1 MAKSREKSMGT
12 TVNFKNLARSIT
24 PNVYQTFKR
33 AVEIGRWPDGSGLTV
48 DQKEICIQ
56 AIIEYESDMPE
67 SERTGFIAPR
77 VDGCDLKNKGG
88 TDLLSW
94 RD

>member
-1 MAKSREKSMGT
+1 MGT
-12 TVNFKNLARSIT
+12 IVNFKNLARSIT

-33 AVEIGRWPDGSGLTV
+33 AVETGRWPDGSRLSV

-56 AIIEYESDMPE
+56 AIIAYESDMPE
-67 SERTGFIAPR
+67 SERTGFFVSR
-77 VDGCDLKNKGG
+77 VEGCNTKNKGG
-88 TDLLSW
+88 TDLLNW